1 MGEFGNFLTFTT
13 KDIDTKVSKALPTI
27 NNQVQETTEILNNVH
42 QQIQTFSSTYE
53 HSFNKAAAQ
62 LHTIIDK
69 FSYFQGTQDQYMQTY
84 GTRCSQTRTYHET
97 SLTTFGKNLNVKIQ
111 TNMENDIKTHIQ
123 HVIETNLQP
132 TYNQHLEELD
142 TTVSSAILNIE
153 LLQQDCIEALQ
164 DITQSQQST
173 FHRSSTNSSPTTEL
187 PPPHWQNHPTPSPTK
202 STYSKMP
209 GRVNWGVPISQT
221 NDPEPTKR
229 NYPYPHWHTDKPFH
243 TTPQH
248 SWISHPPP
256 HTDTN
261 YHNYRHP

>member
-13 KDIDTKVSKALPTI
+13 KDIDTKVSNALLTI
-27 NNQVQETTEILNNVH
+27 DNQVRETTEILNNIH
-42 QQIQTFSSTYE
+42 QQIQTFSSTYA

-62 LHTIIDK
+62 LQTIIDK

-97 SLTTFGKNLNVKIQ
+97 SLTTFCKNLNVKIQ

-142 TTVSSAILNIE
+142 TTVSNAILNIE

-164 DITQSQQST
+164 DIHS
-173 FHRSSTNSSPTTEL
+173 HNSLFFTD
-187 PPPHWQNHPTPSPTK
+187 PPPTHLRQL
-202 STYSKMP
+202 
-209 GRVNWGVPISQT
+209 
-221 NDPEPTKR
+221 
-229 NYPYPHWHTDKPFH
+229 
-243 TTPQH
+243 
-248 SWISHPPP
+248 
-256 HTDTN
+256 N
-261 YHNYRHP
+261 YHLHIGKTIQLPLPQNPLCEDIRIMW